1 MPMALLFTRQLLL
14 TQNSSVTAT
23 VRSDNGQTESYTVR
37 ATKLTAILKS
47 IPGFN
52 HGGLND

>member
-1 MPMALLFTRQLLL
+1 MALLFTRQLLL